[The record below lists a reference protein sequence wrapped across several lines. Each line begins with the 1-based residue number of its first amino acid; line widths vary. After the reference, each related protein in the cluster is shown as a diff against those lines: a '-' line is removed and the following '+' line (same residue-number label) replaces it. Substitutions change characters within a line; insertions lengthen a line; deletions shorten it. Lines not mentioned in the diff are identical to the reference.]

1 MARYMFDWGEP
12 TEFEAKNPDEVVSC
26 LKQIFRQENDSD
38 KTFRNYM
45 RSNDVVRN
53 GFGLNTQC
61 NRSFVHSL
69 NDAKLLVNLSEHS
82 EKQQSHFLFK
92 WSEHGFSKM
101 ELGLLTTRQLEAN
114 TSFAL
119 KLRKIA
125 KSLDDAKFAEI
136 LHCEL
141 DGADYKKRYRLITD
155 EKQKMP
161 LAVLN
166 FIMTMAKDEE
176 VLNPAAS
183 HLFPIIYTRFPGNL
197 FDFAL
202 LWQFI
207 LRQPMGLEFVRSG
220 LSYLS
225 DLLDH
230 HPNHKHELISDY
242 VPSPNVPVHA
252 NLYFAYGSNMDHVQ
266 MRSRCPSAE
275 FIGLA
280 SLKNFTYY
288 INNNGVAS
296 IKPKYG
302 ATVWGVIWDIQDSCD
317 WDALDRYEGVSSNSY
332 QRHTIET
339 IFGDE
344 LVSCQGYV
352 STTPSQG
359 VPRLGYQEK
368 ITQAV
373 LFHKKLYERK
383 SPIMDGEAA
392 IWYLDDTPFKFW
404 HNEMTCWLG
413 AENG

>member
-1 MARYMFDWGEP
+1 MARYMSDWGEP
-12 TEFEAKNPDEVVSC
+12 NEFEAKNPDEVVSC

-45 RSNDVVRN
+45 RSNARGWN
-53 GFGLNTQC
+53 GFELNTQC

-82 EKQQSHFLFK
+82 EKQQSHFLSK
-92 WSEHGFSKM
+92 WSEHGFSEM
-101 ELGLLTTRQLEAN
+101 ELGLLTSRQLEAN

-125 KSLDDAKFAEI
+125 KSLNDSKLAEI
-136 LHCEL
+136 LKCEL
-141 DGADYKKRYRLITD
+141 DGADYKKRYRLITE

-242 VPSPNVPVHA
+242 LPSKNIPVHA
-252 NLYFAYGSNMDHVQ
+252 NLYFAYGSNMDHFQ

-317 WDALDRYEGVSSNSY
+317 WDALDRYEGVSSNFY

-339 IFGDE
+339 NFGDG

-359 VPRLGYQEK
+359 VPRPGYQEK

-373 LFHKKLYERK
+373 LFHKKLYEKK
-383 SPIMDGEAA
+383 SPIMDGKEA

>member
-1 MARYMFDWGEP
+1 MARYMSEWGEQY
-12 TEFEAKNPDEVVSC
+12 EFEAKNPDEVVSC
-26 LKQIFRQENDSD
+26 LKQIFRKENDSD
-38 KTFRNYM
+38 KTFRNEI
-45 RSNDVVRN
+45 RSDAVLWN
-53 GFGLNTQC
+53 GFELNTQC

-82 EKQQSHFLFK
+82 EKQQPNFLSK
-92 WSEHGFSKM
+92 WSEHGFSEM
-101 ELGLLTTRQLEAN
+101 DFGLLTTRQLEAN

-119 KLRKIA
+119 KLRKMA
-125 KSLDDAKFAEI
+125 KSLDDSKFAEI

-141 DGADYKKRYRLITD
+141 DGADYEKRYRFITD
-155 EKQKMP
+155 AQQKMP

-166 FIMTMAKDEE
+166 FIMTMAQNAEAS
-176 VLNPAAS
+176 NPAAG
-183 HLFPIIYTRFPGNL
+183 HLFPMIYIGFPGKL

-207 LRQPMGLEFVRSG
+207 LHQPMGLEFVRAG

-225 DLLDH
+225 DLLVH

-242 VPSPNVPVHA
+242 LPSKNVPRHA

-275 FIGLA
+275 FVGLA

-288 INNNGVAS
+288 IDNRGVAS

-302 ATVWGVIWDIQDSCD
+302 ASVWGVIWDIQDSCD
-317 WDALDRYEGVSSNSY
+317 WDVLDRYEGVSLDY
-332 QRHTIET
+332 YKRHTIET
-339 IFGDE
+339 NFSDE
-344 LVSCQGYV
+344 LVACQVYV
-352 STTPSQG
+352 STTPSHG
-359 VPRLGYQEK
+359 VPRTGYQEK

-383 SPIMDGEAA
+383 SPKMDGETV
-392 IWYLDDTPFKFW
+392 IWHLDDTPFKFW

>member
-1 MARYMFDWGEP
+1 MARYMSDWGEP
-12 TEFEAKNPDEVVSC
+12 YEFEAKNPDEVVRC
-26 LKQIFRQENDSD
+26 LKQIFRQQNDSD

-45 RSNDVVRN
+45 RSNARGWN
-53 GFGLNTQC
+53 GFELNTQC

-82 EKQQSHFLFK
+82 EKQQPNFLSK
-92 WSEHGFSKM
+92 WSEYGFSEM
-101 ELGLLTTRQLEAN
+101 DFGRLTSRQLEAN
-114 TSFAL
+114 SSFAL
-119 KLRKIA
+119 KLREIA
-125 KSLDDAKFAEI
+125 KSLNNSKLAEI
-136 LHCEL
+136 LKCEL
-141 DGADYKKRYRLITD
+141 KGAYYEKRYRLITD

-183 HLFPIIYTRFPGNL
+183 HLFTSIYVEFPDKL
-197 FDFAL
+197 FNFSL
-202 LWQFI
+202 MWQFI

-225 DLLDH
+225 DLLVH

-242 VPSPNVPVHA
+242 LPSKHVPAHA

-288 INNNGVAS
+288 IDERGVAS

-302 ATVWGVIWDIQDSCD
+302 ATAWGVIWDIQDSCD
-317 WDALDRYEGVSSNSY
+317 WDVLDRYEGVSSNFY

-339 IFGDE
+339 NFGDG

-359 VPRLGYQEK
+359 VPRTGYQEK

-383 SPIMDGEAA
+383 SPKMDGKTV
-392 IWYLDDTPFKFW
+392 IWNLDDSPFKFW
-404 HNEMTCWLG
+404 HNEMTYWLG